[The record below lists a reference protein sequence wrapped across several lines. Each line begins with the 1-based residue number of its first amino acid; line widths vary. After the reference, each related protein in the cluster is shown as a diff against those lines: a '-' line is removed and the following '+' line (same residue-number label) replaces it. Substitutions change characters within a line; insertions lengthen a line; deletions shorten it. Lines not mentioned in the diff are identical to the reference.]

1 MASTPLSPLSPLRSE
16 WRDLRTV
23 PRHRYFTSNPVVDR
37 LRRAVPFDHIAISG
51 LDLEGYH
58 IGRGASVDT
67 DLPPA
72 YIEAYDRE
80 RLYEIDPLIEKL
92 MAGELVTDA
101 EMFATQPKPERLEQV
116 TSAFNIHNRTLVPV
130 MRSSLVYGAVMFTR
144 QTPFDS
150 EEIAFLALI
159 APCVHAAVSR
169 PLMERFAAA
178 HLRLSRG
185 EVACLMQAS
194 HGLTSE
200 GIARVTGY
208 QNDTVNSYI
217 KSAIKKLGA
226 ANRTHAIA
234 DAIRRSLIH

>member
-1 MASTPLSPLSPLRSE
+1 MASKTPSLLSPLRAE

-23 PRHRYFTSNPVVDR
+23 PSHRYFASNPVVDR
-37 LRRAVPFDHIAISG
+37 LRRAVPFDYISISG
-51 LDLEGYH
+51 LDLEGYRF
-58 IGRGASVDT
+58 GQGASVDT

-72 YIEAYDRE
+72 FIETYVRE
-80 RLYEIDPLIEKL
+80 HLYQIDPIVEAVHTGQLVVEAEVF
-92 MAGELVTDA
+92 AGVPRPELLDRVLST
-101 EMFATQPKPERLEQV
+101 FHV
-116 TSAFNIHNRTLVPV
+116 YNRTLVPV
-130 MRSSLVYGAVMFTR
+130 TRSSVVYGVVMFSR

-150 EEIAFLALI
+150 EEIAFLTLI
-159 APCVHAAVSR
+159 APSVHAAVTR